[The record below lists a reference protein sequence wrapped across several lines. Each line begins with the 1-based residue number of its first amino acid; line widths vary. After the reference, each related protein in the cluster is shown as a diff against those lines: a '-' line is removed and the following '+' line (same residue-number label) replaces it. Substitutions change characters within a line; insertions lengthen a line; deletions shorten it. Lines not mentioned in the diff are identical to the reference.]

1 MSKSRFLPTEE
12 TPLYFTIHMKNIR
25 LSGVTALP
33 VIDVLLCC
41 LLLTGKYMLLF
52 VYRETK
58 KKLIEAFSPERAQEI
73 IHSFAFA

>member
-1 MSKSRFLPTEE
+1 
-12 TPLYFTIHMKNIR
+12 
-25 LSGVTALP
+25 
-33 VIDVLLCC
+33 
-41 LLLTGKYMLLF
+41 MLLF